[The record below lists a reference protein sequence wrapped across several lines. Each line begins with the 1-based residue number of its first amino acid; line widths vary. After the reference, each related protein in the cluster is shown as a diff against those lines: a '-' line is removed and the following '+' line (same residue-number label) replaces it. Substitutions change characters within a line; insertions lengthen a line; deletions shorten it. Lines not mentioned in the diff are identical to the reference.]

1 MDVNSRS
8 SRRRCSIKI
17 DNLEIL
23 QNSLENTCVRVSFLI
38 KLQALTCNFIKKEA
52 LAQVFFCEFYEIFKN
67 TFFTEHLRAT
77 ASLTLL
83 FFATVSVL
91 YPCLNRLAVI
101 FDFLVKYS
109 ATRSPSTAEKLSPK

>member
-17 DNLEIL
+17 DNLKIL

-67 TFFTEHLRAT
+67 TFFTEHPRAT

-91 YPCLNRLAVI
+91 YRCLNRLAVF